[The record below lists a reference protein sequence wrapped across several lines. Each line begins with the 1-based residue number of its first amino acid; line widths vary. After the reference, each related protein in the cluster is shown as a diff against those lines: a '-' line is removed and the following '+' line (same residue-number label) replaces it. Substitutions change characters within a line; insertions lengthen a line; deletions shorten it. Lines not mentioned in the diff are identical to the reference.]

1 MITSITPLII
11 NLIIFSF
18 DYKVKSPFISFSLA
32 TLIVFSIPHFFL
44 SSFSNQ
50 FLESTYFLVTIQ
62 ANIFLLVYLFSRLL
76 FFKVTHESKI
86 PDITSDFIDRQFSLS
101 LLFFCFFIFSSVYNF
116 GFNIQNMMSS
126 SWSDNRNS
134 SNVITLIGSFFL
146 YAASSFFL
154 LALHKKSKKSY
165 FLIFSCLLYI
175 VFILKTRNYLIA
187 ILIPVFIYFL
197 LNSKWSIKKLMIASL
212 LSIVVFSLYSAA
224 RNIRHM
230 GTVDDIRS
238 SSFELTIDTG
248 EFEVINTLY
257 YFVEKEDFKL
267 DYNNITLVRVLTI
280 PIPSILLPFNKPEEL
295 SNVLWNKKTGI
306 TGVSGSLHPTVIG
319 DSILNM
325 SIYGPALYGFFY
337 SFIFFLLELFY
348 RQTKYKFLY
357 FGLYCTVSFY
367 IARGAVYN
375 GFVILF
381 VCMFILVVTNLLLGL
396 FKGKHL
402 CHRKY

>member
-154 LALHKKSKKSY
+154 LALHKKSKK
-165 FLIFSCLLYI
+165 
-175 VFILKTRNYLIA
+175 
-187 ILIPVFIYFL
+187 
-197 LNSKWSIKKLMIASL
+197 
-212 LSIVVFSLYSAA
+212 
-224 RNIRHM
+224 
-230 GTVDDIRS
+230 
-238 SSFELTIDTG
+238 
-248 EFEVINTLY
+248 
-257 YFVEKEDFKL
+257 
-267 DYNNITLVRVLTI
+267 YN
-280 PIPSILLPFNKPEEL
+280 
-295 SNVLWNKKTGI
+295 
-306 TGVSGSLHPTVIG
+306 
-319 DSILNM
+319 
-325 SIYGPALYGFFY
+325 
-337 SFIFFLLELFY
+337 
-348 RQTKYKFLY
+348 
-357 FGLYCTVSFY
+357 
-367 IARGAVYN
+367 
-375 GFVILF
+375 
-381 VCMFILVVTNLLLGL
+381 
-396 FKGKHL
+396 
-402 CHRKY
+402 